1 MQATGSPTR
10 RSNANQPIER
20 SYRLIDGSCEPHR
33 QLDGQYSS
41 LDEAIADAIAWIGD
55 LSVTFRQEE
64 CRLSRGGVRVVVEGG
79 RIEGAVRMNNYT
91 ARVMGLVQEDGA
103 VRSGTVRGIPGA
115 DEVEFTG
122 TFGETSAS
130 GTWEQRRCRG
140 VWDLRKSR

>member
-1 MQATGSPTR
+1 MTDFGHATRFRAFRALMAG
-10 RSNANQPIER
+10 AVL
-20 SYRLIDGSCEPHR
+20 LIAAGCDR
-33 QLDGQYSS
+33 LDGVQLFTPTSTAY
-41 LDEAIADAIAWIGD
+41 DGAWIGD

-64 CRLSRGGVRVVVEGG
+64 CRLSRGGVRLVVEGG

-91 ARVMGLVQEDGA
+91 ARVMGLVQEDGT
-103 VRSGTVRGIPGA
+103 VRSGTIRGIPGV